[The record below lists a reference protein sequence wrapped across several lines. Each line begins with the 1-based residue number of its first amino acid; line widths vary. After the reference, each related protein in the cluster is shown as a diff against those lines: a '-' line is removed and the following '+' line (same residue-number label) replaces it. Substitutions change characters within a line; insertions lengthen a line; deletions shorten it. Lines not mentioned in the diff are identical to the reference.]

1 MTSSFDNKTNKLK
14 TEMWV
19 EIVLMEKKNLIV
31 QPIFTTYPYANQN
44 TS

>member
-19 EIVLMEKKNLIV
+19 EIVLMENKNLIV
-31 QPIFTTYPYANQN
+31 QPLITT
-44 TS
+44 SLC